1 MIDMAALTEALR
13 TARAEVLADPRGIL
27 TLARRRRIW
36 VAMDDPADAEA
47 SYRHRTYLKIACVRH
62 VQHLWYQ
69 AYPGDPRLE
78 EMLTLTQ
85 ALIDQAVDPQEA
97 ELKADKF
104 QISVDGQKDSSDSI
118 VRSKMIA
125 DAVHGTIVSAIYRD
139 PDFDTAD
146 PEEDDDELL
155 PDALEPSYTCACAA
169 AGGLNWQSD
178 DEVDVEARRAFWL
191 WYLDKAVPYAI
202 TT

>member
-1 MIDMAALTEALR
+1 MIDMVALGEELAS
-13 TARAEVLADPRGIL
+13 ARAEVLADPRGIL
-27 TLARRRRIW
+27 TLAWRTRIW

-85 ALIDQAVDPQEA
+85 ALIDQAVDPRQA
-97 ELKADKF
+97 ESRADTF
-104 QISVDGQKDSSDSI
+104 VNWVDFYAESTGI
-118 VRSKMIA
+118 GERANMVA
-125 DAVHGTIVSAIYRD
+125 DAAHKTVISAICRN

-146 PEEDDDELL
+146 PDDDEEDLA
-155 PDALEPSYTCACAA
+155 PDTLEPSYTCACAA

-191 WYLDKAVPYAI
+191 WYLDEAVPYAV